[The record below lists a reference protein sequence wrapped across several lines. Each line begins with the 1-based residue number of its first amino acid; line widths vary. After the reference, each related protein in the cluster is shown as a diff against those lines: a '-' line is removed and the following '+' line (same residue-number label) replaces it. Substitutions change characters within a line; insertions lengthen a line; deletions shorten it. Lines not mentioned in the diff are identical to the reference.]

1 MLYVASLTFSKLS
14 ALAFMT
20 FLMQRTRKAEWVLIA
35 LISAWAVAAEFA
47 VAFQCDLPQ
56 PWRWNQKRCFN
67 RVRYYALIKTEEYRL
82 ISWSGCMVDGF
93 RGVQHPK

>member
-56 PWRWNQKRCFN
+56 PWRWNQTRCFN
-67 RVRYYALIKTEEYRL
+67 RVRYHALTEFEGYRL
-82 ISWSGCMVDGF
+82 ISWSGCLVDGF
-93 RGVQHPK
+93 RGVQHSK